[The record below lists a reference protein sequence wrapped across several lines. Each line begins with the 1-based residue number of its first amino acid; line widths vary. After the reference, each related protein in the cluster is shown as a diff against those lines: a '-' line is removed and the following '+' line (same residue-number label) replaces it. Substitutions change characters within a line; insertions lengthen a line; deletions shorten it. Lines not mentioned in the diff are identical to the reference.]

1 MAVAAMTL
9 FMAAA
14 ATIGSS
20 DGAATTSSMVVPA
33 MIGFSA
39 VVATMSFMAAPATT
53 NFSPARRLL
62 ALRFLPD
69 ARKWKCKR
77 MTSNLPEIVGV
88 LLAGGQARRMG
99 GGEKYLLPLQGR
111 PLLAHAIERARPQV
125 TSLLLN
131 AAGDPKRLS
140 AFGLPVACDVVEG
153 HAGPLAGILTGM
165 EWALQNA
172 PQCRW
177 IATFA
182 ADTPFFPMDMVRHL
196 WAAVEAEEADLARAT
211 SADQPQPVFG
221 LWPVAL
227 APDLR
232 RALTEEGA
240 RKITAWTA
248 CYRTADVAF
257 PAEPI
262 DPFFNINQPQ
272 DLTRLE
278 ALLKKAGKEKLA

>member
-1 MAVAAMTL
+1 
-9 FMAAA
+9 
-14 ATIGSS
+14 
-20 DGAATTSSMVVPA
+20 
-33 MIGFSA
+33 
-39 VVATMSFMAAPATT
+39 
-53 NFSPARRLL
+53 
-62 ALRFLPD
+62 
-69 ARKWKCKR
+69 

-99 GGEKYLLPLQGR
+99 GREKYLLPLQGR
-111 PLLAHAIERARPQV
+111 PLLAHVIERARSQV

-131 AAGDPKRLS
+131 AAGDPDRLS
-140 AFGLPVACDVVEG
+140 GFGLPIACDVVEG
-153 HAGPLAGILTGM
+153 HAGPLAGVLTGM

-182 ADTPFFPMDMVRHL
+182 TDTPFFPTDLVHHL
-196 WAAVEAEEADLARAT
+196 WAAVEAEESDLARAT
-211 SADQPQPVFG
+211 SAGRPHPVFG

-232 RALTEEGA
+232 HALTEEGA
-240 RKITAWTA
+240 SKIATWTA
-248 CYRTADVAF
+248 RYRTVDVNF
-257 PAEPI
+257 PTEPM

-278 ALLKKAGKEKLA
+278 ALLEKAGKKMQA